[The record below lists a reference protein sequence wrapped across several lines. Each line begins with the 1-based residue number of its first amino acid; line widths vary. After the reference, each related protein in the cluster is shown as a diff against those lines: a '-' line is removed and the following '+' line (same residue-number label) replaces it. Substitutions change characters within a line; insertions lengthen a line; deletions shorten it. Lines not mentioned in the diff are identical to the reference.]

1 MLSARYWAREF
12 RPTILNKTC
21 PSNERLISH
30 SFCSSLQSRRFC
42 AESLRYIDRCRH
54 LEKQN
59 YKTNGGGAGKGGGED
74 KRKMPASK
82 AKTGERQKR
91 RGRERPQKSEN
102 RANDFIACWDLDRI
116 VDTEW
121 FVRRRTFCSNLQS
134 VIFLF
139 KASESQFQS
148 HIAAKSRNEFLR
160 KHLVDIK
167 KERDLPL
174 AESVAW
180 DKNCWTKRS

>member
-54 LEKQN
+54 LEKQKN
-59 YKTNGGGAGKGGGED
+59 KTNGGGAGKGGGED

-102 RANDFIACWDLDRI
+102 RANDFIACWEIDRI
-116 VDTEW
+116 VDTNGLSEEELSAQTYSRS
-121 FVRRRTFCSNLQS
+121 FSCSKLQNHSFNL
-134 VIFLF
+134 I
-139 KASESQFQS
+139 SQ
-148 HIAAKSRNEFLR
+148 R
-160 KHLVDIK
+160 KVETSFYVNIWLISK
-167 KERDLPL
+167 KREIYL
-174 AESVAW
+174 
-180 DKNCWTKRS
+180 